1 MAALD
6 GYHVDQADG
15 VSCVRRGRSSCGSG
29 SSPFYVTDQDAA
41 RAFYTEKLGFVLR
54 DDAPYGPD
62 FRWLT
67 VVSSED
73 DVTELYLAH
82 QNRYKG
88 ARAYREAMY
97 EEGVPVVGFST
108 EDIDALRRSLTD
120 KGVTFTSEPAEAGY
134 GGINAVIDDGCGNL
148 LNLHQEAAR

>member
-1 MAALD
+1 MRIRI
-6 GYHVDQADG
+6 VT
-15 VSCVRRGRSSCGSG
+15 V
-29 SSPFYVTDQDAA
+29 YVTDQDAA
-41 RAFYTEKLGFVLR
+41 RAFYTEKLGFVLW

-67 VVSSED
+67 VVSPDD
-73 DVTELYLAH
+73 DVTELYVAH
-82 QNRYKG
+82 QDRYKG

-97 EEGVPVVGFST
+97 EEGVPVVGFAT
-108 EDIDALRRSLTD
+108 EDIHALRRSLTD
-120 KGVTFTSEPAEAGY
+120 KGVTFTSEPAEAEY